1 MRRIIIIMCWDNII
15 MIIFSFPATAL
26 VLQVQSTA
34 PTSISVSWT
43 STDLAVVSYEV
54 RWQRDTSGD
63 CPNADEGNITLA
75 GGSTS
80 YSLNI
85 TELEEYSSYN
95 ITLTSKTEVVK
106 GKSSVPAFTKE
117 ICMYFG

>member
-1 MRRIIIIMCWDNII
+1 

-34 PTSISVSWT
+34 PTSIYVSWT
-43 STDLAVVSYEV
+43 SADLAVVSYEV
-54 RWQRDTSGD
+54 RWQRDTLGD

-85 TELEEYSSYN
+85 TELEEDSSYN
-95 ITLTSKTEVVK
+95 ITLISRTEVVK
-106 GKSSVPAFTKE
+106 GKSSVPAFTE
-117 ICMYFG
+117 ERCMYFSYIQ

>member
-1 MRRIIIIMCWDNII
+1 MCWDNII

-26 VLQVQSTA
+26 VLQIQSTA

-43 STDLAVVSYEV
+43 SADLAVVSYEV
-54 RWQRDTSGD
+54 MWQRDTSGD

-85 TELEEYSSYN
+85 TELEEDSSYN
-95 ITLTSKTEVVK
+95 ITLTSRTEVVN
-106 GKSSVPAFTKE
+106 GKSSVPAFTE
-117 ICMYFG
+117 ERCMYCS